1 MFRDVCPFDY
11 PLADIR
17 YHETTLTMT
26 DPINTLEIKSH
37 GLGACLAANFL
48 TVPRYQRAYSW
59 EDENVG
65 DFLTDVNTSFNNG
78 AAEYFMGSVVIQG
91 SDQKYEVVDG
101 QQRLTTATILVA
113 AVRDY
118 LSEKGQAA
126 IAEGLERQFLLTK
139 DTWQQQIKPRMVLS
153 DYDNAFFVSNILES
167 NGATALKPMRESH
180 ERILKARAASR
191 TFIVGFV
198 AQTANWLERLQRLV
212 EFLEHKVRVIM
223 VMVPSQ
229 ANAYVIFE
237 TLNDRGRDLSASDL
251 LKNYLFGKAG
261 ERLDEVQTK
270 WNLMLGALEMHGGD
284 AVVITY
290 IRQLW
295 SATREVAREKEL
307 FSKIKDKIIN
317 VQTAVDFAG
326 ELHERASRYA
336 AIINE
341 NDASWDDLGAEA
353 KSIIRSL
360 NLLKLERHRPALL
373 ALICCFEKNECTKAM
388 RFLLNGAVRYLI
400 VTGAGGGTLEG
411 AYADAARKIFSGEI
425 KTAAAFAKELQKII
439 PNDEAFK
446 ASFKTARSSKA
457 FLARYYMTTL
467 ERAANGEENCELVPN
482 ENVAAVNLEH
492 VLPENPEQNW
502 AHVEPDVAAAYSKRL
517 GNLAILSTALNT
529 EIGNK
534 GFEEKRKLLSTSNF
548 KLTRGIAEYSTW
560 GPAEIDARQAMLAD
574 LAVKAWSYAT

>member
-1 MFRDVCPFDY
+1 
-11 PLADIR
+11 
-17 YHETTLTMT
+17 MT

-37 GLGACLAANFL
+37 GLGACLASNFL

-59 EDENVG
+59 EDDNVG
-65 DFLTDVNTSFNNG
+65 DFMTDVNTSFNNG

-91 SDQKYEVVDG
+91 ADQKYEVVDG

-118 LSEKGQAA
+118 LDEKGQAA
-126 IAEGLERQFLLTK
+126 IAEDLERQFLLTK

-153 DYDNAFFVSNILES
+153 DYDNAFFVSSILETKGG
-167 NGATALKPMRESH
+167 NVTKPTRESH
-180 ERILKARAASR
+180 ERILRAKAAARA
-191 TFIVGFV
+191 FIIGFV
-198 AQTANWLERLQRLV
+198 AQTANWLERLQRLI

-261 ERLDEVQTK
+261 NRLDEVQTK
-270 WNLMLGALEMHGGD
+270 WNLMLGALEIHGGD

-317 VQTAVDFAG
+317 VQTAVDFAS
-326 ELHERASRYA
+326 ELHERARNYA

-341 NDASWDDLGAEA
+341 NDGSWDELGAEA

-373 ALICCFEKNECTKAM
+373 ALICCFEKSECIKAM
-388 RFLLNGAVRYLI
+388 RLLLNGAVRYLI
-400 VTGAGGGTLEG
+400 VTGAGGGTLES
-411 AYADAARKIFSGEI
+411 AYSDAARKIFTGEI
-425 KTAAAFAKELQKII
+425 KTATAFGKELQKII

-482 ENVAAVNLEH
+482 ENVTAVNLEH
-492 VLPENPEQNW
+492 VLPENPQENW
-502 AHVEPDVAAAYSKRL
+502 PHVEPDVAAAYSKRL

-534 GFEEKRKLLSTSNF
+534 GFEEKRKVLAASQF
-548 KLTRGIAEYSTW
+548 KLTNGIADYASW
-560 GPAEIDARQAMLAD
+560 GPVEIDARQAMLAD
-574 LAVKAWSYAT
+574 LAVKAWGYTP

>member
-1 MFRDVCPFDY
+1 
-11 PLADIR
+11 
-17 YHETTLTMT
+17 MT
-26 DPINTLEIKSH
+26 DPINTLEINSH
-37 GLGACLAANFL
+37 GLGACLASNFL

-59 EDENVG
+59 EDDNVG

-91 SDQKYEVVDG
+91 ADQKYEVVDG

-118 LSEKGQAA
+118 LGEKGQAA
-126 IAEGLERQFLLTK
+126 IAEDLERQFLLTK

-153 DYDNAFFVSNILES
+153 DYDNAFFVSNILKTEEMS
-167 NGATALKPMRESH
+167 VAKPTRESH
-180 ERILKARAASR
+180 ERILRAKAAARA
-191 TFIVGFV
+191 FISGFV
-198 AQTANWLERLQRLV
+198 AQTANWLERLQRLI

-261 ERLDEVQTK
+261 NQLNEVQTK

-317 VQTAVDFAG
+317 VQTAVDFAS
-326 ELHERASRYA
+326 ELHERARNYA

-341 NDASWDDLGAEA
+341 NDGSWDELGVEA

-373 ALICCFEKNECTKAM
+373 ALICCFEKSECIKAM
-388 RFLLNGAVRYLI
+388 RLLLNGAVRYLI
-400 VTGAGGGTLEG
+400 VTGAGGGTLES
-411 AYADAARKIFSGEI
+411 AYSDAARKIFTGEI
-425 KTAAAFAKELQKII
+425 KTATAFGKELQKII

-482 ENVAAVNLEH
+482 ENVTAVNLEH
-492 VLPENPEQNW
+492 VLPDNPEENW
-502 AHVEPDVAAAYSKRL
+502 PHVEPDVAAAYSKRL
-517 GNLAILSTALNT
+517 GNLAILSAALNT
-529 EIGNK
+529 EIGNR
-534 GFEEKRKLLSTSNF
+534 GFEEKRKILAASQF
-548 KLTRGIAEYSTW
+548 KLTSGISSYASW
-560 GPAEIDARQAMLAD
+560 GPVEIDARQAMLAD
-574 LAVKAWSYAT
+574 LAVKAWGYAP

>member
-1 MFRDVCPFDY
+1 
-11 PLADIR
+11 
-17 YHETTLTMT
+17 MT

-37 GLGACLAANFL
+37 GLGACLASNFL

-59 EDENVG
+59 EDDNVG

-91 SDQKYEVVDG
+91 ADQKYEVVDG

-118 LSEKGQAA
+118 LGEKGQAA
-126 IAEGLERQFLLTK
+126 IAEDLERQFLLTK
-139 DTWQQQIKPRMVLS
+139 DTWQQQIKPRMILS
-153 DYDNAFFVSNILES
+153 DYDNAFFVSNILETKAV
-167 NGATALKPMRESH
+167 NIAKPTRESH
-180 ERILKARAASR
+180 ERILRAKMAARE
-191 TFIVGFV
+191 FINGFV
-198 AQTANWLERLQRLV
+198 AQTANWLERLQRLI

-223 VMVPSQ
+223 VIVPSQ

-261 ERLDEVQTK
+261 SRLDEVQTK
-270 WNLMLGALEMHGGD
+270 WNLMLGTLEMHGGD

-295 SATREVAREKEL
+295 SATRELAREKEL

-326 ELHERASRYA
+326 ELHERARKYA

-341 NDASWDDLGAEA
+341 SDGSWDELGAEA

-373 ALICCFEKNECTKAM
+373 ALICCFEKGECIKAM
-388 RFLLNGAVRYLI
+388 RLLLNGAVRYLI
-400 VTGAGGGTLEG
+400 VTGAGGGTLES
-411 AYADAARKIFSGEI
+411 AYSDAARKIFTGEI
-425 KTAAAFAKELQKII
+425 KTATAFGKELQKII

-482 ENVAAVNLEH
+482 ENVTAVNLEH
-492 VLPENPEQNW
+492 VLPENPEENW
-502 AHVEPDVAAAYSKRL
+502 PHVESDIAAAYSKRL
-517 GNLAILSTALNT
+517 GNLAILSVALNT
-529 EIGNK
+529 DMGNK
-534 GFEEKRKLLSTSNF
+534 GFEEKRKILAASQF
-548 KLTRGIAEYSTW
+548 KLTKSISDYESW
-560 GPAEIDARQAMLAD
+560 GPAEIDARQATLAD
-574 LAVKAWSYAT
+574 LAVKAWGYAP

>member
-1 MFRDVCPFDY
+1 LLGHSNVLLRLNSLLQGGPLFRGQT
-11 PLADIR
+11 I
-17 YHETTLTMT
+17 
-26 DPINTLEIKSH
+26 I
-37 GLGACLAANFL
+37 GFL
-48 TVPRYQRAYSW
+48 
-59 EDENVG
+59 
-65 DFLTDVNTSFNNG
+65 
-78 AAEYFMGSVVIQG
+78 
-91 SDQKYEVVDG
+91 
-101 QQRLTTATILVA
+101 
-113 AVRDY
+113 
-118 LSEKGQAA
+118 
-126 IAEGLERQFLLTK
+126 
-139 DTWQQQIKPRMVLS
+139 
-153 DYDNAFFVSNILES
+153 
-167 NGATALKPMRESH
+167 
-180 ERILKARAASR
+180 
-191 TFIVGFV
+191 
-198 AQTANWLERLQRLV
+198 AQTANWLERLQRLI

-261 ERLDEVQTK
+261 NRLDEVQTK

-317 VQTAVDFAG
+317 VQTAVDFAT
-326 ELHERASRYA
+326 ELHERAGNYA

-341 NDASWDDLGAEA
+341 NDGSWDELGAEA

-373 ALICCFEKNECTKAM
+373 ALICCFEKSECIKAM
-388 RFLLNGAVRYLI
+388 RLLLNGAVRYLI
-400 VTGAGGGTLEG
+400 VTGAGGGTLES
-411 AYADAARKIFSGEI
+411 AYSDAARKIFTGEI
-425 KTAAAFAKELQKII
+425 KTATAFGKELQKII

-446 ASFKTARSSKA
+446 ASFKTARSSKP

-467 ERAANGEENCELVPN
+467 ERAVNGEENCELVPN
-482 ENVAAVNLEH
+482 ENVTAVNLEH
-492 VLPENPEQNW
+492 VLPENPEENW
-502 AHVEPDVAAAYSKRL
+502 PHVEPDVAAAYSKRL

-534 GFEEKRKLLSTSNF
+534 GFEEKRKILATSQF
-548 KLTRGIAEYSTW
+548 KLTNGIANYASW
-560 GPAEIDARQAMLAD
+560 GPAEIDARQATLAD
-574 LAVKAWSYAT
+574 LAVKAWGYAP

>member
-1 MFRDVCPFDY
+1 
-11 PLADIR
+11 
-17 YHETTLTMT
+17 MT
-26 DPINTLEIKSH
+26 DPLNTLEIKSH
-37 GLGACLAANFL
+37 GLGACLASNFL

-59 EDENVG
+59 EDDNVG
-65 DFLTDVNTSFNNG
+65 DFLTDINTSFNNG

-91 SDQKYEVVDG
+91 ADQKYEVVDG

-153 DYDNAFFVSNILES
+153 DYDNAFFVSSILETKAVS
-167 NGATALKPMRESH
+167 VAKPTRESH
-180 ERILKARAASR
+180 ERILRAKAASR
-191 TFIVGFV
+191 AFISGFV
-198 AQTANWLERLQRLV
+198 AQTANWLERLQRLI

-261 ERLDEVQTK
+261 NQLDEVQTK
-270 WNLMLGALEMHGGD
+270 WNLMLGALELHGGD

-317 VQTAVDFAG
+317 VQTAVDFAS
-326 ELHERASRYA
+326 ELHERARNYA

-341 NDASWDDLGAEA
+341 NDGSWDELGPEA

-373 ALICCFEKNECTKAM
+373 ALICCFEKNECIKAM
-388 RFLLNGAVRYLI
+388 RLLLSGAVRYLI
-400 VTGAGGGTLEG
+400 VTGAGGGTLES
-411 AYADAARKIFSGEI
+411 AYSDAARKIFTGEI
-425 KTAAAFAKELQKII
+425 KTATAFGKELQKII

-492 VLPENPEQNW
+492 VLPENPEANW
-502 AHVEPDVAAAYSKRL
+502 PHVEPDVAAAYSKRL

-534 GFEEKRKLLSTSNF
+534 GFEDKRKMLAASQF
-548 KLTRGIAEYSTW
+548 KLTNSISGYTSW
-560 GPAEIDARQAMLAD
+560 GPEEIDTRQAMLAD
-574 LAVKAWSYAT
+574 LAVKAWGYAP